1 MTKQKIKEQRYFM
14 KQILLIMV
22 LVAALC
28 GKAEAQTIAGVK
40 NRLSMGDNS
49 VSVVE
54 QSDASATVRAIEQRP
69 KRMKVSGYT
78 ILLLSDNSP
87 QAREKAVEARNLFRN
102 SFPDIEVDMYY
113 ESPSFYVTAGH
124 YLTKEEAIIELWR
137 FRTLFPKA
145 ITQSRTM
152 DIIDFIDDPKPI
164 LPPKP
169 IEAVMDIKPSVEQ
182 ANQ

>member
-1 MTKQKIKEQRYFM
+1 M
-14 KQILLIMV
+14 KKILLIMV
-22 LVAALC
+22 LVAAALC

-54 QSDASATVRAIEQRP
+54 QSDASATVRAVEQRP

-78 ILLLSDNSP
+78 ILLLSDNSH
-87 QAREKAVEARNLFRN
+87 QAREKAVEARDLFRN
-102 SFPDIEVDMYY
+102 SFPGIEVDMYY

-137 FRTLFPKA
+137 FRALFPKA
-145 ITQSRTM
+145 IAQSRTM
-152 DIIDFIDDPKPI
+152 DIIDFIDDPKPV
-164 LPPKP
+164 PPAKP
-169 IEAVMDIKPSVEQ
+169 VEAVMGAQQSVEQ

>member
-1 MTKQKIKEQRYFM
+1 M
-14 KQILLIMV
+14 KKTLFILASVVAV
-22 LVAALC
+22 LLC
-28 GKAEAQTIAGVK
+28 GQTEAQTIAGVK
-40 NRLSMGDNS
+40 NRLSMGDNP

-54 QSDASATVRAIEQRP
+54 QSDASLSVRAIEQRP
-69 KRMKVSGYT
+69 KRTKVSGYT
-78 ILLLSDNSP
+78 ILLLSDNSHE
-87 QAREKAVEARNLFRN
+87 AREKAVEARDLFRDT
-102 SFPDIEVDMYY
+102 FPDIEVEMYY

-169 IEAVMDIKPSVEQ
+169 VEAVMGVNKGVEQ